1 VGRGSVREALK
12 ILEATHLI
20 QIRRGD
26 GTYISNP
33 DDISFAN
40 ALLFKMILTNTSMDE
55 MVEFREQIEISA
67 VHLAV
72 AHVQPEDLLLLKEN
86 ISLFTACIENS
97 PSDYAQLHK
106 LDMGF
111 HRLFA
116 ACMKNKLMEEIYLLA
131 MDIFSPTILNNFE
144 TGQVLGAD
152 AQTTLISHKTIVQA
166 LETRDIHLGVHGVW
180 QMLDIWK
187 RWANKKKE

>member
-1 VGRGSVREALK
+1 MREALK

-26 GTYISNP
+26 GTYICNP

-72 AHVQPEDLLLLKEN
+72 AHVQPEDLLLLQEN

-97 PSDYAQLHK
+97 PSD
-106 LDMGF
+106 
-111 HRLFA
+111 
-116 ACMKNKLMEEIYLLA
+116 
-131 MDIFSPTILNNFE
+131 
-144 TGQVLGAD
+144 
-152 AQTTLISHKTIVQA
+152 
-166 LETRDIHLGVHGVW
+166 
-180 QMLDIWK
+180 
-187 RWANKKKE
+187 

>member
-1 VGRGSVREALK
+1 
-12 ILEATHLI
+12 
-20 QIRRGD
+20 
-26 GTYISNP
+26 
-33 DDISFAN
+33 
-40 ALLFKMILTNTSMDE
+40 
-55 MVEFREQIEISA
+55 
-67 VHLAV
+67 
-72 AHVQPEDLLLLKEN
+72 
-86 ISLFTACIENS
+86 
-97 PSDYAQLHK
+97 
-106 LDMGF
+106 
-111 HRLFA
+111 
-116 ACMKNKLMEEIYLLA
+116 